1 MIKVESDV
9 TPNFQPQKS
18 ILKQMEE
25 TMQIIQRPKPLQ
37 APLIQ
42 QEEFSQQ
49 SMLLK
54 EIDFFCQ
61 KLTTVKKTKP
71 KIDDVS
77 TKQFT
82 CSTPEIYKL
91 QMLNEPDDDNEEQQ
105 HQVKFADEQQKDQ
118 EKIRTIPNES
128 MFQKRTGIVK
138 QIQPKLII
146 KKLEFELENPPTWI
160 PVKIEKQLE
169 LELKLNL
176 NICIFWPEEELA
188 NLRTQNIN
196 ILSLIESMKNINY
209 FNHSIKQKNNTNFQ
223 EFTILSI
230 QLLQQLK
237 IYSITLCLNYIH
249 PIRELCIRLN
259 DIKKE
264 LLSEALYERKKSMLL
279 LEQKR
284 IIKKMFLR
292 YLFLR
297 VKYKGAINKIINDVQ
312 QIRRMINQKKYFQKL
327 YIYSQRNKQK
337 NEFYELVSDH
347 MRVRT
352 LNTIFQNWRILQQ
365 CLVRQRNG
373 TKLIKQI
380 IIKQSLGQWK
390 QITKQ
395 IIQQQAIQLQL
406 EREQRQNIQNIQ
418 NAENLKEDKDDDDN
432 QVLSQFLTDEKP
444 KHIYD
449 GPNCLNDL
457 YTIYE
462 RETQA
467 KKIKV
472 IIFELKEDLKL
483 CPNLMQKVFIKW
495 KVAFL
500 QRHRQKEFIQ
510 IMQLKKMQKIFQFWR
525 SDKEYHP
532 FYQFI
537 LKRKGLEGFRYNQLT
552 NKQQKLQE
560 QLKIITLKQQR
571 QQIEDMAIEVYNKNV
586 QKKAFFAWKHLVNN
600 DNLQILWKSLS
611 DQKLKQD
618 FEIVQLKY
626 DIIQKK
632 RKIKYFKKWVVNFI
646 KSRRS
651 IKNLQQCEVT
661 AKEKAIESL
670 IRIAFETSMK
680 TQFKWLE
687 YYKDN

>member
-9 TPNFQPQKS
+9 TPNFQPQRD

-25 TMQIIQRPKPLQ
+25 TMMVLQRPKLLH

-61 KLTTVKKTKP
+61 RLTTVKKTKP
-71 KIDDVS
+71 KVEDVS

-82 CSTPEIYKL
+82 CSTPEIQKL
-91 QMLNEPDDDNEEQQ
+91 QMLIEPDEMDEQQ
-105 HQVKFADEQQKDQ
+105 HQVKFADEQQQDL
-118 EKIRTIPNES
+118 EKIRTIPTEQGY
-128 MFQKRTGIVK
+128 QKRTGIVR
-138 QIQPKLII
+138 QQQPKLII
-146 KKLEFELENPPTWI
+146 KKLEFELENQPSWI
-160 PVKIEKQLE
+160 PVKIEKKLE
-169 LELKLNL
+169 QELKINLNL
-176 NICIFWPEEELA
+176 CIFWPEEELA

-196 ILSLIESMKNINY
+196 ILSIIENMKNINY
-209 FNHSIKQKNNTNFQ
+209 FNQSIKQQNNNNCQ
-223 EFTILSI
+223 DFTILSI

-237 IYSITLCLNYIH
+237 IFSIILCLNYIH
-249 PIRELCIRLN
+249 PIRELCIRAN
-259 DIKKE
+259 EIKRE
-264 LLSEALYERKKSMLL
+264 LLSEALYERKKNMLL

-284 IIKKMFLR
+284 ITKKLFLR
-292 YLFLR
+292 YMFLR
-297 VKYKGAINKIINDVQ
+297 VKYKSAIQKILNDTIQIRQMINK
-312 QIRRMINQKKYFQKL
+312 KKCFQKL
-327 YIYSQRNKQK
+327 YLYSQRNKSK
-337 NEFYELVSDH
+337 NEFYELVCDH
-347 MRVRT
+347 MRVQT
-352 LNTIFQNWRILQQ
+352 LNRIFQNWRIFQQ
-365 CLVRQRNG
+365 FLVRQRI
-373 TKLIKQI
+373 TAKSIKNI
-380 IIKQSLGQWK
+380 ILRQSLHSWQ
-390 QITKQ
+390 QNTQQ
-395 IIQQQAIQLQL
+395 IIQQEKRKLQI
-406 EREQRQNIQNIQ
+406 EKEQREKAQIV
-418 NAENLKEDKDDDDN
+418 ENQKENDEDVDDN

-444 KHIYD
+444 RDMYE
-449 GPNCLNDL
+449 GPYCLNDI
-457 YTIYE
+457 YTIDE
-462 RETQA
+462 REVQA
-467 KKIKV
+467 RKIKV

-495 KVAFL
+495 KIAFL

-510 IMQLKKMQKIFQFWR
+510 IMQLRKMQKVFKFWKN
-525 SDKEYHP
+525 DKEYHP
-532 FYQFI
+532 FYQFL

-552 NKQQKLQE
+552 NKQQKLQD

-571 QQIEDMAIEVYNKNV
+571 QQIEDMAIEIYNKNV
-586 QKKAFFAWKHLVNN
+586 QKKAFYAWKYQLKNE
-600 DNLQILWKSLS
+600 NLHILWQSLS

-618 FEIVQLKY
+618 FQIVQLKY

-632 RKIKYFKKWVVNFI
+632 RKIKYFKKWVLNFI

>member
-1 MIKVESDV
+1 MIRVDNDV

-25 TMQIIQRPKPLQ
+25 TMMVLQRPKPLH
-37 APLIQ
+37 APIIQ

-71 KIDDVS
+71 KVEDVS

-82 CSTPEIYKL
+82 CSTPEIQQLK
-91 QMLNEPDDDNEEQQ
+91 MLVEPDEMDEQQ
-105 HQVKFADEQQKDQ
+105 HQVKFADYEQQEL
-118 EKIRTIPNES
+118 EKVRTIPNETT
-128 MFQKRTGIVK
+128 FKKRTGIVK
-138 QIQPKLII
+138 QKIQPKLTI
-146 KKLEFELENPPTWI
+146 KKLEFELENPLSWI
-160 PVKIEKQLE
+160 PVKIEKKLE
-169 LELKLNL
+169 QELKLNL
-176 NICIFWPEEELA
+176 NLCIYWPEEELA
-188 NLRTQNIN
+188 NLQTENIN

-209 FNHSIKQKNNTNFQ
+209 FNHSIKQKNNNNFQ
-223 EFTILSI
+223 DLIILNI
-230 QLLQQLK
+230 QFLQKLK
-237 IYSITLCLNYIH
+237 IYSIILCLNYIY
-249 PIRELCIRLN
+249 PIRELCIRAN

-264 LLSEALYERKKSMLL
+264 LLSDSLYERKKSMLL

-284 IIKKMFLR
+284 ILKKIFLR
-292 YLFLR
+292 YLLLR
-297 VKYKGAINKIINDVQ
+297 VKYKGAIDKMLNDVI
-312 QIRRMINQKKYFQKL
+312 QIRQKIKQKQFFQKL
-327 YIYSQRNKQK
+327 YQYSQRNKQK
-337 NEFYELVSDH
+337 NEFQELVHDH
-347 MRVRT
+347 MRVRS
-352 LNTIFQNWRILQQ
+352 LNTIFQNWRMFHQ
-365 CLVRQRNG
+365 CLVKQRQM
-373 TKLIKQI
+373 TECIKKI
-380 IIKQSLGQWK
+380 IIKQSLQQWK
-390 QITKQ
+390 QITKS
-395 IIQQQAIQLQL
+395 IIQQEQIQKQIQI
-406 EREQRQNIQNIQ
+406 EQRQ
-418 NAENLKEDKDDDDN
+418 KEQAIEYINEESDEDDN
-432 QVLSQFLTDEKP
+432 KVLSQFLTDEKP
-444 KHIYD
+444 RNMYE

-457 YTIYE
+457 YTFYE
-462 RETQA
+462 REVQA

-495 KVAFL
+495 KIAFL
-500 QRHRQKEFIQ
+500 QRHRHKEFIE
-510 IMQLKKMQKIFQFWR
+510 IMKLKKIQKIFQFWKN
-525 SDKEYHP
+525 DKEYHS
-532 FYQFI
+532 FYKSL

-552 NKQQKLQE
+552 NKQQKLQD

-571 QQIEDMAIEVYNKNV
+571 QQIDEMAKEVYNNNIK
-586 QKKAFFAWKHLVNN
+586 KKAFLAWKYIQKN
-600 DNLQILWKSLS
+600 DNLQALWQSLS

-618 FEIVQLKY
+618 FQIVQLKY

-670 IRIAFETSMK
+670 IRIAFDTSMK